1 MSLFDTHKINILAIR
16 RYTYIESNGISP
28 MTTVLYRLAREL
40 EIAQTSCV
48 AKPILGECLSIFNKD
63 NRCEAFQLSPS
74 IRDLFDINVE
84 VEAFLFRLLDYY
96 SALHVVILN

>member
-1 MSLFDTHKINILAIR
+1 
-16 RYTYIESNGISP
+16 

-48 AKPILGECLSIFNKD
+48 AKPILSECLSIFNKD
-63 NRCEAFQLSPS
+63 NRCELQLSPS